1 MLTKNDFENNW
12 PEIKGGLKNF
22 WGRLTDEEI
31 DAVKKNIFE
40 LTELIQSKY
49 GESKEEIN
57 EKIQR
62 LLTSFD
68 NDTDKGIDPDVSSY
82 HRSPLY

>member
-1 MLTKNDFENNW
+1 MLTKKDFENNW
-12 PEIKGGLKNF
+12 PEIKGGLKNL
-22 WGRLTDEEI
+22 WGRLTEEEME
-31 DAVKKNIFE
+31 AMKKNIFE
-40 LTELIQSKY
+40 LTDLIQSKY

-82 HRSPLY
+82 HRSPLS